1 MKHIPQRMCVAC
13 RTMRA
18 QSDLIRIVNENG
30 TAVLDMEKKR
40 FGRGAYICTN
50 PDCIRK
56 ARKKRIVERHLKC
69 SAADAL
75 YEACMNVSETQGL
88 PEMKKG

>member
-1 MKHIPQRMCVAC
+1 MGHIPERMCVAC

-18 QSDLIRIVNENG
+18 QNELIRIVNENG
-30 TAVLDMEKKR
+30 TAVLDMGKKR
-40 FGRGAYICTN
+40 FGRGAYICKN

-56 ARKKRIVERHLKC
+56 TRKKKMVERHLGC
-69 SAADAL
+69 SIPEAL
-75 YEACMNVSETQGL
+75 YEECMSLIEQGL